1 MVQLH
6 KLYTTEKMS
15 EVLINKQKFFFDS
28 LTLIIYSNIYI
39 ELLHLSQKCNNE
51 KEIVSALINKIKTK
65 PNQNPNL
72 SLRKSIRNL
81 VVKKKNLFCVL
92 YLQSTFTPMNLLDF
106 INQ

>member
-39 ELLHLSQKCNNE
+39 ELLHLCQKCNNE
-51 KEIVSALINKIKTK
+51 KEIVL
-65 PNQNPNL
+65 P
-72 SLRKSIRNL
+72 
-81 VVKKKNLFCVL
+81 
-92 YLQSTFTPMNLLDF
+92 
-106 INQ
+106 